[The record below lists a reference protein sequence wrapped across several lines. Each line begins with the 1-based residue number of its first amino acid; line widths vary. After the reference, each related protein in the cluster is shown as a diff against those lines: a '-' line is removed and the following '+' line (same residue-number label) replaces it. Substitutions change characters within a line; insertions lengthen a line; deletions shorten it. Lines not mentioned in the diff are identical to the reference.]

1 MRRHILAAPAGLL
14 IALLLI
20 PAGGPRADDANAAAS
35 ANGIEVIDYG
45 IYSLTVTRR
54 VPAPD
59 DVSLERNIVANVK
72 VLRKDRVIAAQ
83 PGRSFGYQFRVT
95 DPALA
100 GRRITL
106 RTTFPELTNPDT
118 GKRSSSQERTIVA
131 QVGAPI
137 YDGYRFD
144 YRWEMAEGIWRFQVL
159 VDGKLISDQ
168 RFKIVVPLN

>member
-1 MRRHILAAPAGLL
+1 MRRHLLGALAGIVA
-14 IALLLI
+14 ALLLA
-20 PAGGPRADDANAAAS
+20 PTVGLRAETK
-35 ANGIEVIDYG
+35 NGIEIIDFG

-54 VPAPD
+54 VSAPG

-83 PGRSFGYQFRVT
+83 PGRSFGYQFRIV

-100 GRRITL
+100 GRRLTL
-106 RTTFPELTNPDT
+106 RTTFPELTNPET
-118 GKRSSSQERTIVA
+118 GKKSTSQERTIVA
-131 QVGAPI
+131 QLNAPM

-144 YRWEMAEGIWRFQVL
+144 YRWEMAEGIWRFQIL
-159 VDGKLISDQ
+159 ADGKLISEQ